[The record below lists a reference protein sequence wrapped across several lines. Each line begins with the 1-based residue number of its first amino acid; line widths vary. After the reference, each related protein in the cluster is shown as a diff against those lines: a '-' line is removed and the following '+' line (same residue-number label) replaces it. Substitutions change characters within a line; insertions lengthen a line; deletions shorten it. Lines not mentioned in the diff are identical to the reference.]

1 MSYIEAI
8 VLGLVQGLCEFLPVS
23 SSGHLVIFQNLFGLS
38 ENASENQLIVV
49 LLHVA
54 TLIAVVVAFHGL
66 IWRLICAAGRIVR
79 NIFTGKF
86 SWKTIQ
92 ADEKLLI
99 LMILSTCLLIPFVL
113 ISDQIEALFSSLL
126 FVGVAL
132 LVTAFLLTLA
142 DYITRKYA
150 QSGRL
155 GKTGEKLTV
164 KDSIVVGLFQCL
176 ALVPGISRSGSTIT
190 AGLLCGFDRKQ
201 AVEYSFILS
210 LPAIVGSAVLKV
222 GDAVELL
229 PTVELGPY
237 LVGMVVAAVSGY
249 LAIKLV
255 ELVVKKDK
263 FRAFAY
269 YCAAAG
275 ILAIV
280 YAIVTK

>member
-8 VLGLVQGLCEFLPVS
+8 VLGLVQGLGEFLPIS

-92 ADEKLLI
+92 A
-99 LMILSTCLLIPFVL
+99 
-113 ISDQIEALFSSLL
+113 LFSSLL
-126 FVGVAL
+126 LVGGAL
-132 LVTAFLLTLA
+132 LITAFLLTLA

-150 QSGRL
+150 QSGHV

-164 KDSIVVGLFQCL
+164 KDSLIVGLFQCL
-176 ALVPGISRSGSTIT
+176 ALAPGISRSGSTIT

-210 LPAIVGSAVLKV
+210 LPAVVGSAVLKA
-222 GDAVELL
+222 GDAIELL
-229 PTVELGPY
+229 PTVDIGPY

-263 FRAFAY
+263 FGAFAY

>member
-66 IWRLICAAGRIVR
+66 IWRLICAAGRIIR

-126 FVGVAL
+126 LVGVAL

-150 QSGRL
+150 KSGRV

-190 AGLLCGFDRKQ
+190 AGLLRGFDRKQ

-222 GDAVELL
+222 GDAIELL
-229 PTVELGPY
+229 PTVEIGPY
-237 LVGMVVAAVSGY
+237 LVGMLVAAVSGY

-263 FRAFAY
+263 FGAFAY
-269 YCAAAG
+269 YCASAG